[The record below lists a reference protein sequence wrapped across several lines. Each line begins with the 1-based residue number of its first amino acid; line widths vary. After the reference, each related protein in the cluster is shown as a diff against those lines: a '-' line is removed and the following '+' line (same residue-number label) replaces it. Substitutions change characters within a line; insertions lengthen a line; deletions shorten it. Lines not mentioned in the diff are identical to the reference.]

1 MSAHEFLQA
10 LTVVLG
16 VAAVTT
22 VLFQRLGQPVVLGYI
37 LAGFI
42 VGPNFPVPLFADA
55 QIVRTLSELG
65 VILVMFSIGLELS
78 LGKLI
83 ARGPSS
89 AVAAALETTLMMSLG
104 YLAAQAMGWSALES
118 LFTGAIVAISS
129 TTIIAKVFE
138 ERRMSGPLVDLVFG
152 VLIVEDLIA
161 ILLLATLTAV
171 ATGHGLSAADLAW
184 TTGQLFL
191 FLAVLVGVGLVLVP
205 RAVRY
210 LNALGRAETT
220 LVAAIGYCFGVALLA
235 EEFGYSVALG
245 AFIAGALVA
254 ESGEQHDIV
263 QLVAPVRDVFAA
275 IFFVSVGILI
285 EPTLV
290 LANWPAVLVLTAVVI
305 VGKVVGV
312 SLGGLLT
319 GNGVL
324 NSIRAGMTQAQIG
337 EFSFIIA
344 GLGVTLGATRDFV
357 HPVAVVVSVLTTLTT
372 PWLVRASGPVAD
384 FVEHRMPRSS
394 QTFLA
399 LYATW
404 LEQLRRGPRER
415 SGRARIRRF
424 VWLLLIDAG
433 LLLAVIIVATSA
445 VGAAERFAIERF
457 ALPETTTRLI
467 VAGLAVAMATP
478 LLAGIVRVADRLAH
492 AISEVALPLA
502 AEGTLDFAAAPRRA
516 FLVAL
521 RLVLLLLI
529 GLPLVVL
536 VQPWLGGWWA
546 PTALVL
552 AAAVAAVS
560 VWRGAENLDGHVRAG
575 SQTIVEVLARQS
587 KAGGSSARASNGA
600 PTEDPAAAL
609 SVVTNLLPGLG
620 VLAPVTLDS
629 TSAAVGKTLGGLDL
643 RLHTGATVLAIVRG
657 SGSVVAPGDDER
669 LLEGDIIAVAGATE
683 AVQAATTLLRGDDA
697 P

>member
-1 MSAHEFLQA
+1 
-10 LTVVLG
+10 
-16 VAAVTT
+16 
-22 VLFQRLGQPVVLGYI
+22 
-37 LAGFI
+37 
-42 VGPNFPVPLFADA
+42 
-55 QIVRTLSELG
+55 
-65 VILVMFSIGLELS
+65 
-78 LGKLI
+78 
-83 ARGPSS
+83 
-89 AVAAALETTLMMSLG
+89 MMSLG

-245 AFIAGALVA
+245 AFIAGSLVA

-290 LANWPAVLVLTAVVI
+290 LTNWPAVLVLTAVVI

-384 FVEHRMPRSS
+384 FVEHRMPRSL

-445 VGAAERFAIERF
+445 VGAAERFAIDRF

-587 KAGGSSARASNGA
+587 KAGVSSARASNGA

-629 TSAAVGKTLGGLDL
+629 TSAAVGKTLGELDL

-657 SGSVVAPGDDER
+657 SGSIVAPGDDER
-669 LLEGDIIAVAGATE
+669 LLEGDIVAVAGATE

-697 P
+697 PQRSTSSSGDPIAGDAATTFDEASVS